1 MQETSIKE
9 VKSAMKKNT
18 SLVDE
23 FADKS
28 VDTDIDSQQHT
39 QRERK
44 LQNWNE
50 EQARGIAKEEG
61 VELTDAHFEVIQRL
75 RDYYLENG
83 SVESGRELGDILD
96 EAFSDQGGRQYLRRL
111 FPQGPVT
118 QGMRFAGLPV
128 PAHSEDEG
136 FGTAR

>member
-1 MQETSIKE
+1 
-9 VKSAMKKNT
+9 MKNNT

-61 VELTDAHFEVIQRL
+61 VELTDAHF
-75 RDYYLENG
+75 
-83 SVESGRELGDILD
+83 
-96 EAFSDQGGRQYLRRL
+96 
-111 FPQGPVT
+111 
-118 QGMRFAGLPV
+118 
-128 PAHSEDEG
+128 
-136 FGTAR
+136 